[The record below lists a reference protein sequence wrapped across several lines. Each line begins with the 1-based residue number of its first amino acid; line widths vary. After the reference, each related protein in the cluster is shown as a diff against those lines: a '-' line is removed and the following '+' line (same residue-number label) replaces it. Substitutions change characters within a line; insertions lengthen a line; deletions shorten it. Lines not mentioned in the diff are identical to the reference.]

1 MENIKQWFNRVLTN
15 PEALA
20 LLGTLLFGLLAILW
34 VGELLSPVLA
44 SIVIAYLLE
53 GVVAK
58 FQFLGLSRKLAV
70 ISSFSL
76 FMALL
81 SYMIFG
87 LIPLLSIQTVQLA
100 QQLPNMLNQG
110 VHLFTALPEKYPNF
124 ITEAQ
129 VKLIFDQVST
139 EAVKYGQNLLSFSAA
154 SVLNV
159 VALIVY
165 LLLVPMMVFF
175 FLMDKAEI
183 SQWFASFLPTNRRL
197 TIEVWSTVNEQIANY
212 VRGKVC

>member
-81 SYMIFG
+81 SI
-87 LIPLLSIQTVQLA
+87 
-100 QQLPNMLNQG
+100 
-110 VHLFTALPEKYPNF
+110 
-124 ITEAQ
+124 
-129 VKLIFDQVST
+129 
-139 EAVKYGQNLLSFSAA
+139 
-154 SVLNV
+154 
-159 VALIVY
+159 
-165 LLLVPMMVFF
+165 
-175 FLMDKAEI
+175 
-183 SQWFASFLPTNRRL
+183 
-197 TIEVWSTVNEQIANY
+197 
-212 VRGKVC
+212 